1 MAEAGLTEVR
11 GVIRSQ
17 VSLVMRTS
25 IAAIRKARGQ
35 TALSSTRFVEIRG
48 GAYFFP
54 PGIAAI
60 RMLAE
65 LKECAKQEK
74 IKWRYSE
81 FPSR

>member
-1 MAEAGLTEVR
+1 M
-11 GVIRSQ
+11 
-17 VSLVMRTS
+17 
-25 IAAIRKARGQ
+25 
-35 TALSSTRFVEIRG
+35 RG